1 MDERWTKDQFRDESS
16 SYGFKTGTRGPIVNC
31 EKKRIR
37 KYTSVRVLM
46 SSVLWL
52 REANRG
58 DQMEIQKLRAD
69 REKTKMDI
77 KRST

>member
-1 MDERWTKDQFRDESS
+1 
-16 SYGFKTGTRGPIVNC
+16 
-31 EKKRIR
+31 
-37 KYTSVRVLM
+37 M